1 MVLVAAPG
9 TASAAILLGTGLGTS
24 KLGLGGA
31 SVSGGAALGSLSAA
45 ASQSHVLPPD
55 FAWGAIAG
63 SVVGG
68 VLGSYLGG
76 RYLLSYAENETE
88 RTAIRGFVHYS
99 TFTAM
104 LVCVAVFALTYFQPA
119 WYSPLVALVIGLGA
133 VNYQCLVPLQRIM
146 APMIA
151 RDAARHGRTGPN
163 WKYESLY
170 GRKALWVM
178 NLFVVGTIVWA
189 MYRNGRI

>member
-1 MVLVAAPG
+1 
-9 TASAAILLGTGLGTS
+9 
-24 KLGLGGA
+24 
-31 SVSGGAALGSLSAA
+31 
-45 ASQSHVLPPD
+45 
-55 FAWGAIAG
+55 
-63 SVVGG
+63 
-68 VLGSYLGG
+68 
-76 RYLLSYAENETE
+76 
-88 RTAIRGFVHYS
+88 
-99 TFTAM
+99 M
-104 LVCVAVFALTYFQPA
+104 LTCVAVFALSFLPLA
-119 WYSPLVALVIGLGA
+119 WYWPVVALAIGLGLI
-133 VNYQCLVPLQRIM
+133 NYQCLVPLQRIM